1 MTKRFIVNIIGTV
14 FIALGIALMISTRL
28 GAFPFDSVSKF
39 VNIISGERIELGVA
53 NFVNNSILMLIA
65 YFLAK
70 ERKVF
75 FGIILTLLI
84 SLLLA
89 LFDFTLIPAL
99 IVIDDLWIRIII
111 SLLGVFS
118 IAIGSSLTII
128 TRMFVT
134 PVDQMMV
141 ILNKKFNSL
150 FLSKIVLEG
159 CFLAIAVVLGLISGN
174 LFEQINLF
182 TIVAILILSPL
193 IDIVYKYLSKLLN
206 PILFEKELEEY
217 ET

>member
-118 IAIGSSLTII
+118 IAVGSSLTIV

-159 CFLAIAVVLGLISGN
+159 CFLAIATVLGLISGN